1 MTTRNNLTA
10 ILACVLLSQATPVRA
25 DAVTY
30 WNDVAVTAVTVGRPG
45 GQGFVDM
52 ALVHAA
58 MHDAVQAIQR
68 RFQPYKANV
77 QGAGSADAAAGSAA
91 YGVLAGIYPMQRG
104 LLDMKYKE
112 FVAAD
117 GLTGNPGLRVG
128 EQVAAAL
135 LKEHRPIVTMP
146 DFRGGTGVGQ
156 WRPTPSL
163 IGTAPVPAPF
173 SPMAFVHL
181 AQAKPYTLNSPSQ
194 FRPAA
199 PPPLT
204 SAEYLRDYNEVKAL
218 GSRRSTTRTQAQTDL
233 AYFWAGNYVE
243 QWNRALRDISVKRS
257 MEIGDSARLF
267 ALANLA
273 AADAAIACWDTKRF
287 FYFWRP
293 VTAIQEGER
302 DNIPGTLGDPA
313 WEPLIN
319 TPNYPDFTSGANSVT
334 AAMTTTLEQFF
345 GTDEFSFTITS
356 TVPEATQK
364 TRTYKRFSDAAQ
376 EVVDARILLGI
387 HFRFAD
393 EVARTQGS
401 NVARWTFPRVLRPV
415 GGGRQ

>member
-1 MTTRNNLTA
+1 MATRNNLTA
-10 ILACVLLSQATPVRA
+10 ILACVLLCQAAPVRA

-45 GQGFVDM
+45 GQGFLDM

-68 RFQPYKANV
+68 RFQPYSATV
-77 QGAGSADAAAGSAA
+77 QGAGSPDAAAGAAA
-91 YGVLAGIYPMQRG
+91 YGVLVGIYPMQRG

-117 GLTGNPGLRVG
+117 RLTGNPGLTVG
-128 EQVAAAL
+128 QQVAAAL
-135 LKEHRPIVTMP
+135 LKEYRPIVAMP
-146 DFRGGTGVGQ
+146 DFKGGTGVGE
-156 WRPTPSL
+156 WRPTPSS
-163 IGTAPVPAPF
+163 IGTPPVPAPF
-173 SPMAFVHL
+173 SPMAFVYL
-181 AQAKPYTLNSPSQ
+181 GEARPYTLNSHSQ
-194 FRPAA
+194 FRPG
-199 PPPLT
+199 PPPPPA
-204 SAEYLRDYNEVKAL
+204 SAEYLRDYNEVRAV
-218 GSRRSTTRTQAQTDL
+218 GSRLSTTRTQAQTDL
-233 AYFWAGNYVE
+233 AYFWSGNYVE
-243 QWNRALRDISVKRS
+243 QWNRALRDISETRS
-257 MEIGDSARLF
+257 MDIGDSARLF

-273 AADAAIACWDTKRF
+273 AADAAIACWDSKRF
-287 FYFWRP
+287 FNFWRP

-302 DNIPGTLGDPA
+302 DNNPGTIGDPA

-334 AAMTTTLEQFF
+334 AAMTTILEQLF
-345 GTDEFSFTITS
+345 GTDEFAFTITS
-356 TVPEATQK
+356 SVPQATQK

-401 NVARWTFPRVLRPV
+401 NVARWTFARFLRPV
-415 GGGRQ
+415 AGGRQ